1 MDVKPSNDTFLLI
14 TKYIDK
20 NIKSHVWV
28 ERKENEYLITT
39 KGGGNVEWWDLT
51 KNRQSNIISKL

>member
-39 KGGGNVEWWDLT
+39 KGGGNVE
-51 KNRQSNIISKL
+51 